1 MAGHSKWANIKHK
14 KGRAD
19 AKRAKFWT
27 KTLREVQVAARLGGG
42 DPDSNPRLRQAVV
55 LAKSQNVPKDTLQR
69 AIDRGAG
76 NLEGQD
82 YVELVYEGYAPHGVA
97 LFVEVLTDNRN
108 RTAANVRALFNKGG
122 GSLGTDGSVAYLF
135 TKTGKAWVE
144 GQEGLDLE
152 ELLLVAIEAGAED
165 AQEDEN
171 GGLEISCSF
180 QDYLSLIDA
189 LSEAGIVPDR
199 SEVVQVPSTT
209 VSLEV
214 EQAKTVLGLIDR
226 LEDDDDVQRVSHN
239 LELTEELMAAF
250 DD

>member
-1 MAGHSKWANIKHK
+1 M
-14 KGRAD
+14 
-19 AKRAKFWT
+19 
-27 KTLREVQVAARLGGG
+27 
-42 DPDSNPRLRQAVV
+42 V